1 MATGLGAIITGEN
14 IYIFLDKMGDWKM
27 HLLAVKAP
35 FFHFQR
41 NLYSW
46 PLNTDEV
53 REKPESQNLILLEV
67 NIFSVM
73 K

>member
-1 MATGLGAIITGEN
+1 MAARLGAIITGEN
-14 IYIFLDKMGDWKM
+14 ILIFLDKMGDWKM

-53 REKPESQNLILLEV
+53 REKTRKSEL
-67 NIFSVM
+67 NITWSKHF
-73 K
+73 

>member
-1 MATGLGAIITGEN
+1 MAAGLGAIITGEN
-14 IYIFLDKMGDWKM
+14 ILIFLDKMGDWKM

-53 REKPESQNLILLEV
+53 REKTRKSEL
-67 NIFSVM
+67 NITWSKHF
-73 K
+73 